1 MTKVP
6 LLMCN
11 TTTNNNERSSRREEN
26 QIKGSLMVKPKIRI
40 VHIFAPKAIET
51 DPANF
56 RQLVQR
62 LTGKPAARKGR
73 SSGSKRRNDHKMM
86 VMRRGA
92 NEGLVP
98 LEVQLMEE
106 ASLSLTSSQSS
117 WDRYR
122 CDPMIGMKEEEG
134 MWRGG
139 LEDFDGFV
147 QGLVEFPFMPLLN
160 NTSCDHHMDVLI

>member
-1 MTKVP
+1 
-6 LLMCN
+6 
-11 TTTNNNERSSRREEN
+11 
-26 QIKGSLMVKPKIRI
+26 MVKPKIRI
-40 VHIFAPKAIET
+40 VHVFAPKVIET

-62 LTGKPAARKGR
+62 LTGKPAARKGIKSR
-73 SSGSKRRNDHKMM
+73 SKRRKNDHKMM
-86 VMRRGA
+86 VMKRVA
-92 NEGLVP
+92 NEKLVP

-106 ASLSLTSSQSS
+106 ASSSTTSSPSCS

-134 MWRGG
+134 MWRAG

-147 QGLVEFPFMPLLN
+147 QGLEFPFMPLLN
-160 NTSCDHHMDVLI
+160 NISSDHHIDMLI